1 MNTAYYQGNRERL
14 YAMMQPGSLLM
25 LFSGEEIRKTNDEYY
40 PFFADRSFVYFT
52 GLKCRQ
58 AVLLALKDAEG
69 SVAERLYLL
78 PPDAIAE
85 RWTGTRIKP
94 QEAESVSG
102 VEDVRFVGALETDF
116 SALANSGNYG
126 AVYLDLYRI
135 SPADID
141 RPAHGWRNVIQ
152 REYPFLRLE
161 NANYTDP
168 PAAAYKAA
176 LRDRG
181 AT

>member
-69 SVAERLYLL
+69 SVAERRICCRRTLL
-78 PPDAIAE
+78 PSAGPAPGQAA
-85 RWTGTRIKP
+85 G
-94 QEAESVSG
+94 SG
-102 VEDVRFVGALETDF
+102 KRF
-116 SALANSGNYG
+116 
-126 AVYLDLYRI
+126 R
-135 SPADID
+135 
-141 RPAHGWRNVIQ
+141 R
-152 REYPFLRLE
+152 
-161 NANYTDP
+161 
-168 PAAAYKAA
+168 
-176 LRDRG
+176 
-181 AT
+181 

>member
-25 LFSGEEIRKTNDEYY
+25 LFSGEEVRKRTTNITR
-40 PFFADRSFVYFT
+40 FFADRSFVYFT

-69 SVAERLYLL
+69 GVAERLYLL

-85 RWTGTRIKP
+85 RYRHRAINRRKRKAFPALRTCASSARWKRIFP
-94 QEAESVSG
+94 
-102 VEDVRFVGALETDF
+102 R
-116 SALANSGNYG
+116 LANSGNYG

-135 SPADID
+135 LPADVD

-161 NANYTDP
+161 NANILIRQ
-168 PAAAYKAA
+168 
-176 LRDRG
+176 LRLN
-181 AT
+181 